1 VAQSTVP
8 FFVLPGVVE
17 SEGGRGGEK
26 EGDGDVRPGA
36 VRWLRRPRSM
46 LEFRLWGWWWSFGV

>member
-1 VAQSTVP
+1 MVP

-26 EGDGDVRPGA
+26 EGDDDVRPGA
-36 VRWLRRPRSM
+36 VRRCPRSM
-46 LEFRLWGWWWSFGV
+46 LEFRLRGRWWSFGV